1 MNRMR
6 FLLALLLP
14 LLLPLAAMGKNAV
27 QCWLP
32 YAGFEERVPHLDIER
47 CPGDDP
53 KPAEGFCRIA
63 IQGNEVFIYA
73 FRQDEQAGGPCLVRV
88 HRQDF
93 NSFVALH
100 GTTYRTP

>member
-1 MNRMR
+1 MR

-14 LLLPLAAMGKNAV
+14 LPAMAQNTA

-32 YAGFEERVPHLDIER
+32 YAGFEERVPHLDLDR

-53 KPAEGFCRIA
+53 KPAEGFCRLA

-73 FRQDEQAGGPCLVRV
+73 FRHDEQAGGPCLVRV
-88 HRQDF
+88 QRQDF

-100 GTTYRTP
+100 GTSYRAP

>member
-1 MNRMR
+1 MR
-6 FLLALLLP
+6 FLLAPLLP
-14 LLLPLAAMGKNAV
+14 LLLSFSALAQTVA

-32 YAGFEERVPHLDIER
+32 YAGFEERVPHLDLDR

-63 IQGNEVFIYA
+63 IQGNDVFIYV
-73 FRQDEQAGGPCLVRV
+73 FRQDEQAGGPCLARV
-88 HRQDF
+88 HRLDF